1 MTTTEQCQQ
10 ESTEEGCSA
19 KEQIK
24 SENCFWQQQQAL
36 SLSAARNEQQHLSSC
51 ARRR

>member
-10 ESTEEGCSA
+10 ESTEGSA

-36 SLSAARNEQQHLSSC
+36 SLSLSLSLSLH
-51 ARRR
+51 ATSSI